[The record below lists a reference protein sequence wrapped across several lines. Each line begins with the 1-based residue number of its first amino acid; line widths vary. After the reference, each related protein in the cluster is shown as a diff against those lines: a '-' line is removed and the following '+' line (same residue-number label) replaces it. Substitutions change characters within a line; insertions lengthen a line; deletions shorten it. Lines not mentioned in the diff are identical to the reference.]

1 MKNQPKKHKYLH
13 IWHEFIIISLICF
26 IFIINIPIS
35 YSQDKT
41 LTVPEKTTPVAQNS
55 EIVNKIDG
63 TPVLL
68 GDTTLFVIQ
77 KNVGSFSPQERA
89 KAVINRLETIA
100 NDPSISLDKIQV
112 VDESDTTNI
121 IMEDKLLFTLTDK
134 DGKAA
139 NKTRQILGKEYA
151 EIIKKTM
158 IQYRKERTIENI
170 SKGIL
175 YSFIS
180 TLILLIVLK
189 VFNQVYPRV
198 IIRLQAWR
206 GIRIPELRIQNIE
219 LLPAA
224 RVSNIITRIV
234 KIIRTIIVISIFYI
248 YISLVLGFFP
258 WTREISS
265 KLVSYFLQAIY
276 KIWLAFAAYL
286 PSFFALALIFFISYY
301 SLKFIRYLFIELG
314 NGNLSIPGFY
324 DDWAEPTYNLVF
336 LIIVALSLVLA
347 FPYLPGFGSPA
358 FQGISVFLGI
368 LFSLGS
374 TAVVANVVAGTIL
387 IYTRA
392 FQMGDRIK
400 IGDAIGDI
408 VEKTLLVTRIRT
420 IKNVIITIPNGTVLT
435 SQIINYSALSQ
446 DSNYYLILHTTI
458 TLGYDVPWRKVH
470 QVLIDA
476 AIATNNILAEP
487 VPFVFQTSLD
497 DFYVSYELNAYTNK
511 PMLMASI
518 YSELHQNIQ
527 DKCNEAEIEILSPH
541 YSAVRDGNQTTIP
554 EHYLPQDYKAPGFRL
569 SSLNNLFNSDNSK
582 NTPDS

>member
-1 MKNQPKKHKYLH
+1 MG
-13 IWHEFIIISLICF
+13 
-26 IFIINIPIS
+26 

-41 LTVPEKTTPVAQNS
+41 VTIQDKAIPVAQNS

-68 GDTTLFVIQ
+68 GNTTLFVIQ
-77 KNVGSFSPQERA
+77 KNVGSFSHQERA
-89 KAVINRLETIA
+89 QAVTNRLEKIA
-100 NDPSISLDKIQV
+100 NDPLISMDKLRV
-112 VDESDTTNI
+112 VEDSDTTNI
-121 IMEDKLLFTLTDK
+121 VIGDKTLFTITDK
-134 DGKAA
+134 DAKAV
-139 NKTRQILGKEYA
+139 NKTRQILAEKCI
-151 EIIKKTM
+151 EIIRNA
-158 IQYRKERTIENI
+158 INQYRKERSLYNI
-170 SKGIL
+170 LKGL
-175 YSFIS
+175 FYTFIS
-180 TLILLIVLK
+180 TVILFVFLK
-189 VFNQVYPRV
+189 VFNQVYPR
-198 IIRLQAWR
+198 IITKLQNWR

-219 LLPAA
+219 LLPTA
-224 RVSNIITRIV
+224 RVSNIVTRLV
-234 KIIRTIIVISIFYI
+234 KIICIIIVISILYI
-248 YISLVLGFFP
+248 YISLVLSFFP
-258 WTREISS
+258 WTKQISS
-265 KLVSYFLQAIY
+265 RLISYFLGAIY
-276 KIWLAFAAYL
+276 KSWLAFADYL
-286 PSFFALALIFFISYY
+286 PNIFALALIFFITHY
-301 SLKFIRYLFIELG
+301 SLKFIRYIFTELG
-314 NGNLSIPGFY
+314 NGNISISGFY
-324 DDWAEPTYNLVF
+324 NDWAEPTYKLVF
-336 LIIVALSLVLA
+336 LIIVALALVLA

-358 FQGISVFLGI
+358 FQGISVFLGV

-374 TAVVANVVAGTIL
+374 TAVITNVVAGTIL

-392 FQMGDRIK
+392 FQIGDRIK

-435 SQIINYSALSQ
+435 SQIINYSSLSQ
-446 DSNYYLILHTTI
+446 DPNYYLILNTTI

-476 AIATNNILAEP
+476 AIATNNILPEP

-511 PMLMASI
+511 PILMASI

-554 EHYLPQDYKAPGFRL
+554 ENYLPQDYKSPGFRL
-569 SSLNNLFNSDNSK
+569 SYLNNLFNPDNSK

>member
-1 MKNQPKKHKYLH
+1 MGYA
-13 IWHEFIIISLICF
+13 
-26 IFIINIPIS
+26 
-35 YSQDKT
+35 QDKS
-41 LTVPEKTTPVAQNS
+41 TPIVQDS

-77 KNVGSFSPQERA
+77 KSVGSFSPQERA
-89 KAVINRLETIA
+89 QAVTNRLEIIA
-100 NDPSISLDKIQV
+100 NDPLISMDNLRVVEDSDITSIVIGDK
-112 VDESDTTNI
+112 T
-121 IMEDKLLFTLTDK
+121 LFTITDK
-134 DGKAA
+134 DAKAA
-139 NKTRQILGKEYA
+139 NKTRQILAEKCI
-151 EIIKKTM
+151 EIIRNA
-158 IQYRKERTIENI
+158 INQYRKERSLYYII
-170 SKGIL
+170 KGLL
-175 YSFIS
+175 YSFIL
-180 TLILLIVLK
+180 TIFLLIFLK
-189 VFNQVYPRV
+189 IFNQVYP
-198 IIRLQAWR
+198 IIITRLQNWR

-224 RVSNIITRIV
+224 RVSNIVTRLV
-234 KIIRTIIVISIFYI
+234 KIICIIIVISIFYI
-248 YISLVLGFFP
+248 YISLVLSFFP
-258 WTREISS
+258 WTKQISS
-265 KLVSYFLQAIY
+265 RLISYFLAAIY
-276 KIWLAFAAYL
+276 KSWLAFADYL
-286 PSFFALALIFFISYY
+286 PNIFALALIFFITHY
-301 SLKFIRYLFIELG
+301 SLKFIRYIFTELG
-314 NGNLSIPGFY
+314 NGNISVPGFY
-324 DDWAEPTYNLVF
+324 NDWAEPTYKLVF
-336 LIIVALSLVLA
+336 LIIVALALVLA

-358 FQGISVFLGI
+358 FQGISVFLGV

-374 TAVVANVVAGTIL
+374 TAVITNVVAGTIL

-392 FQMGDRIK
+392 FQIGDRIK

-435 SQIINYSALSQ
+435 SQIINYSSLSQ
-446 DSNYYLILHTTI
+446 DPNYYLILNTTI

-511 PMLMASI
+511 PILMASI

-554 EHYLPQDYKAPGFRL
+554 ENYLPQDYKSPGFRL
-569 SSLNNLFNSDNSK
+569 SSLNNLFNPDNSK

>member
-1 MKNQPKKHKYLH
+1 MG
-13 IWHEFIIISLICF
+13 
-26 IFIINIPIS
+26 

-41 LTVPEKTTPVAQNS
+41 VTIQDKAKSVAQNS
-55 EIVNKIDG
+55 EIVNKVDG

-68 GDTTLFVIQ
+68 GDKTLFVIH
-77 KNVGSFSPQERA
+77 KNVGSFSHEERA
-89 KAVINRLETIA
+89 QAVTNRLEKIA
-100 NDPSISLDKIQV
+100 NDPLISMDKLRV
-112 VDESDTTNI
+112 VEDSDTTNI
-121 IMEDKLLFTLTDK
+121 VIGDKTLFTITDK
-134 DGKAA
+134 DAKAV
-139 NKTRQILGKEYA
+139 NKTRQILAEKCI
-151 EIIKKTM
+151 EIIRNA
-158 IQYRKERTIENI
+158 INQYRKERSLDNI
-170 SKGIL
+170 LKGL
-175 YSFIS
+175 FYTFIS
-180 TLILLIVLK
+180 TVILFVFLK
-189 VFNQVYPRV
+189 VFNQVYPR
-198 IIRLQAWR
+198 IITKLQNWR

-224 RVSNIITRIV
+224 RVSNIVTRLV
-234 KIIRTIIVISIFYI
+234 KIICIIIVISIFYI
-248 YISLVLGFFP
+248 YISLVLSFFP
-258 WTREISS
+258 WTKQISS
-265 KLVSYFLQAIY
+265 RLISYFLGAIY
-276 KIWLAFAAYL
+276 KNWLAFADYL
-286 PSFFALALIFFISYY
+286 PNIFALALIFFITQY
-301 SLKFIRYLFIELG
+301 SLKFIRYIFTELG
-314 NGNLSIPGFY
+314 NGNISISGFY
-324 DDWAEPTYNLVF
+324 NDWAEPTYKLVF

-358 FQGISVFLGI
+358 FQGISVFLGV

-374 TAVVANVVAGTIL
+374 TAVITNVVAGTIL

-435 SQIINYSALSQ
+435 SQIINYSSLSQ
-446 DSNYYLILHTTI
+446 DPNYYLILNTTI

-511 PMLMASI
+511 PILMASI

-554 EHYLPQDYKAPGFRL
+554 EDYLPQDYKAPGFRL
-569 SSLNNLFNSDNSK
+569 SSLNNLFNPDNSR

>member
-1 MKNQPKKHKYLH
+1 MG
-13 IWHEFIIISLICF
+13 
-26 IFIINIPIS
+26 

-41 LTVPEKTTPVAQNS
+41 VTIQDKAIPVAQNS

-68 GDTTLFVIQ
+68 GNTTLFVIQ
-77 KNVGSFSPQERA
+77 KNVGSFSHQERA
-89 KAVINRLETIA
+89 QAVTNRLEKIA
-100 NDPSISLDKIQV
+100 NDPLISMDKLRV
-112 VDESDTTNI
+112 VKDSDTTNI
-121 IMEDKLLFTLTDK
+121 VIGDKTLFTITDK
-134 DGKAA
+134 DAKAV
-139 NKTRQILGKEYA
+139 NKTRQILAEKCI
-151 EIIKKTM
+151 EIIRNA
-158 IQYRKERTIENI
+158 INQYRKERSLYNI
-170 SKGIL
+170 LKGL
-175 YSFIS
+175 FYTFIS
-180 TLILLIVLK
+180 TVILFVFLK
-189 VFNQVYPRV
+189 VFNQVYPR
-198 IIRLQAWR
+198 IITKLQNWR

-219 LLPAA
+219 LLPTA
-224 RVSNIITRIV
+224 RVSNIVTRLV
-234 KIIRTIIVISIFYI
+234 KIICIIIVISILYI
-248 YISLVLGFFP
+248 YISLVLSFFP
-258 WTREISS
+258 WTKQISS
-265 KLVSYFLQAIY
+265 RLISYFLGAIY
-276 KIWLAFAAYL
+276 KSWLAFADYL
-286 PSFFALALIFFISYY
+286 PNIFALALIFFITHY
-301 SLKFIRYLFIELG
+301 SLKFIRYIFTELG
-314 NGNLSIPGFY
+314 NGNISISGFY
-324 DDWAEPTYNLVF
+324 NDWAEPTYKLVF
-336 LIIVALSLVLA
+336 LIIVALALVLA

-358 FQGISVFLGI
+358 FQGISVFLGV

-374 TAVVANVVAGTIL
+374 TAVITNVVAGTIL

-435 SQIINYSALSQ
+435 SQIINYSSLSQ
-446 DSNYYLILHTTI
+446 DPNYYLILNTTI

-511 PMLMASI
+511 PILMASI

-554 EHYLPQDYKAPGFRL
+554 ENYLPQDYKSPGFRL
-569 SSLNNLFNSDNSK
+569 SSLNNLFNPDNSK